1 MVWGYI
7 ACFFAGAAVC
17 IAAAFLC
24 RFWMPEGH
32 EERRIE
38 GQTDRQAEKLREQ
51 WENLLN
57 YDGSPGN
64 GGM

>member
-24 RFWMPEGH
+24 RLWLPGER

-64 GGM
+64 GVM

>member
-24 RFWMPEGH
+24 RLWLPGER

-38 GQTDRQAEKLREQ
+38 GQTDRHTEKLREQ

-64 GGM
+64 GVM